1 MTLNLLTRLISIL
14 EVMRRVINMRRRRGG
29 IFSNIIYILGAL
41 MFIGIFLAVLAQF
54 GGDLG
59 AMFQWILDFAWGIIT
74 SVRDAVSGWETFQ
87 RLF

>member
-1 MTLNLLTRLISIL
+1 
-14 EVMRRVINMRRRRGG
+14 MRRRRGGG

-74 SVRDAVSGWETFQ
+74 SIRDAVGNWATFQ

>member
-1 MTLNLLTRLISIL
+1 
-14 EVMRRVINMRRRRGG
+14 MRRRRGG

-41 MFIGIFLAVLAQF
+41 MFIGIFLAALAQF

-74 SVRDAVSGWETFQ
+74 SVRDAVGSWETFQ

>member
-1 MTLNLLTRLISIL
+1 
-14 EVMRRVINMRRRRGG
+14 MRRRRGG

-59 AMFQWILDFAWGIIT
+59 AVFQWILDFAWGIIT
-74 SVRDAVSGWETFQ
+74 SIRDAVSGWETFQ

>member
-1 MTLNLLTRLISIL
+1 
-14 EVMRRVINMRRRRGG
+14 MRRKRGG
-29 IFSNIIYILGAL
+29 VFNNIFYILGAL

-59 AMFQWILDFAWGIIT
+59 AMFQWILDFTWGFIT
-74 SVRDAVSGWETFQ
+74 SIRDAVGSWATFQ